1 MTVCLEG
8 PSQTLK
14 DMAVKGF
21 QDCSSGIFFRD
32 TMGSFGASAIIG
44 EDGSLKDVFR
54 MLRRV
59 ARTASTVLVTGET
72 GTGKELVV
80 QTLHEMSGRKG
91 PFVPVNCGAIPADL
105 IESELFGSMK
115 GAFTGSTNDRKGR
128 FELANTG
135 TLFLD
140 EIGEMP
146 LGLQVKLLRA
156 LQEKEVQRIGG
167 GTPVKVDVRVV
178 AATNRDLEAEVKKGT
193 FREDLYYR
201 LNVIPLTLP
210 PLRERGEDILALARH
225 FVALFCEESGRKPLS
240 LSKDAC
246 GMLLRYP
253 WPGNVRELENFM
265 NRVSVLCEGKTIR
278 VEDLPEKIVRTVR
291 GEAEPKPVETR
302 PAPEPSL
309 EEEAAMLFGGD
320 FLAAFGDE
328 SGEKAGR
335 TGKGQAS
342 RTPGGNGKSGSKTG
356 TKLAPLQGGAFAWPT
371 LEELGALGLGL
382 KEFLGRI
389 EENLIGEALACC
401 GGSHQQAADLLGV
414 KRTTLIEK
422 LRRKGMIHC

>member
-1 MTVCLEG
+1 
-8 PSQTLK
+8 
-14 DMAVKGF
+14 
-21 QDCSSGIFFRD
+21 
-32 TMGSFGASAIIG
+32 MGSFGASAIIG

-115 GAFTGSTNDRKGR
+115 GAFTGSMNDRKGR

-328 SGEKAGR
+328 SDEKAGR
-335 TGKGQAS
+335 TGKDQAS
-342 RTPGGNGKSGSKTG
+342 RTPGGNGKSGSKAG
-356 TKLAPLQGGAFAWPT
+356 TKLASLQGGAFAWPT